1 MKMLLSVFAVVFTV
15 ALWVP
20 AQAEMVAV
28 GDSDLAS
35 ISGKA
40 GNVALIL
47 GTDSLTQS
55 ANSANGNVQIGYFQ
69 WNDLH
74 TADSSNQ
81 KGANFFDSGAGAA
94 AGNKVQQNVVAVINE
109 INWGAAANSATNL
122 GELTLTSIPPGLA
135 GSGTGSAAGAVDV
148 ETWGTLFIGG
158 FKLIENTMNSIGTS
172 KNKTHFCVVD
182 LSRLFDYR

>member
-1 MKMLLSVFAVVFTV
+1 MKMLLTVFAVVFTV

-28 GDSDLAS
+28 GDSDLAA

-40 GNVALIL
+40 GNVASISGNDDL
-47 GTDSLTQS
+47 SQS
-55 ANSANGNVQIGYFQ
+55 ANAANGNVQIGYFQ
-69 WNDLH
+69 WDDLH

-81 KGANFFDSGAGAA
+81 KGANFFDSGDGAN
-94 AGNKVQQNVVAVINE
+94 AGNKAQQNVVAVINE

-122 GELTLTSIPPGLA
+122 GELTLSTGSLA
-135 GSGTGSAAGAVDV
+135 GGGTGSAAGAVDV

-158 FKLIENTMNSIGTS
+158 F
-172 KNKTHFCVVD
+172 
-182 LSRLFDYR
+182 